1 MRDSR
6 VCSSC
11 FSSFCIIKTPE
22 AATSVYVSNAC
33 AVLLQSDSAIFSS
46 HKEGNKSILCNIL
59 DNKANIF
66 TIIFSFREVFVFYK
80 KEFLLSL
87 GSRTCIWTG
96 LYFVLIGSEECLIPT
111 IHPVGLLPLEGLP
124 LVGRLT

>member
-1 MRDSR
+1 MFKLFFFFLKLKNTKSKATKNSTLI
-6 VCSSC
+6 VKMSKETNIYFTCM
-11 FSSFCIIKTPE
+11 IKTPE

-66 TIIFSFREVFVFYK
+66 TIIFSFSEVFVFYK

-96 LYFVLIGSEECLIPT
+96 LYFVLIG
-111 IHPVGLLPLEGLP
+111 G
-124 LVGRLT
+124 

>member
-1 MRDSR
+1 MFKLFFFFLKLKNTKSKATKNSTLIVKNVKRNKNIYFT
-6 VCSSC
+6 CM
-11 FSSFCIIKTPE
+11 IKTPE

-66 TIIFSFREVFVFYK
+66 TIIFSFSEVFVFYK
-80 KEFLLSL
+80 KEFLLSS

-96 LYFVLIGSEECLIPT
+96 LYFVLIG
-111 IHPVGLLPLEGLP
+111 G
-124 LVGRLT
+124 

>member
-1 MRDSR
+1 MFKLFFFFLKLKNTESKATKNSTLIVKLSKETRTFVLPASLKHR
-6 VCSSC
+6 KRQLLFMFQTHAQFCSNQIPP
-11 FSSFCIIKTPE
+11 F
-22 AATSVYVSNAC
+22 
-33 AVLLQSDSAIFSS
+33 FSS

-96 LYFVLIGSEECLIPT
+96 LYFVLIG
-111 IHPVGLLPLEGLP
+111 G
-124 LVGRLT
+124 

>member
-1 MRDSR
+1 MFKLFFFFLKLKNTKSKGTKNSTLIVKNVKRNKNIYFT
-6 VCSSC
+6 CM
-11 FSSFCIIKTPE
+11 IKTPE

-66 TIIFSFREVFVFYK
+66 TTIFSFSEVFVFYK

-96 LYFVLIGSEECLIPT
+96 LYFVLIG
-111 IHPVGLLPLEGLP
+111 G
-124 LVGRLT
+124 